1 MIVPRSGGFH
11 GAEAGRLGQVLDG
24 WWLTTA
30 GVITRPLWVVKSAM
44 VRTQRGTSPIRGGGR
59 DDMRACFRLIPV
71 GTGRV
76 TVENNKTGLAE
87 LGRQPPSCR
96 LCRAGIRGTKVH

>member
-1 MIVPRSGGFH
+1 
-11 GAEAGRLGQVLDG
+11 
-24 WWLTTA
+24 
-30 GVITRPLWVVKSAM
+30 
-44 VRTQRGTSPIRGGGR
+44 
-59 DDMRACFRLIPV
+59 MRACFRLIPV